1 MKKKAIGLLLAT
13 CMAMSALTGCGNSG
27 SEEQQSSGGASMST
41 TPAGGSQGSAEA
53 PAETG
58 AHGIYSAPGEFPIV
72 NEPVT
77 LTVLAPQDGE
87 NSRYDNLQTKELEEL
102 TGIHLEWVIAADSDI
117 KTKLNLLLSS
127 GEAPDIIMMGVGNS
141 NRLDKATVASL
152 GNQGLIIPLNE
163 YYDTVSVGYKAAFE
177 ELPGLRDFITTPDGN
192 IYDLPNVDGSL
203 HVQYNMKCWINTQW
217 LDNLGLQMPTT
228 TEEFY
233 NVLKAFKE
241 KDANGNG
248 DPNDEI
254 PLSAVTSGAG
264 TQIDGFLMNP
274 FQLTPETN
282 RLYVE
287 NGVVTY
293 SPVQDDYKEGLKFL
307 QKLYKEGLLN
317 PESFTQDKNHQ
328 VEVNESGD
336 EPVIGCFLA
345 QRPGYA
351 CDLSTEPYSKKWE
364 QYQSLAPLKG
374 PDGTAVAA
382 WNPYVMYQTGMVF
395 ISSQCKEPEAAFRLI
410 DYLATTEGTYRS
422 AFGVEGEDWRVA
434 EAGELGLDGKQALV
448 TTLPGARGTAENVS
462 WNQLAGLVR
471 TPEIC
476 AGVTTNPDPYA
487 EGVKPLDGRQV
498 VMYQGSIEH
507 EKVRQDLASVMPD
520 LFTEDQYI
528 NELAQLKTAVTDCT
542 KEYIV
547 AFITGSKDIDK
558 DWDSYKAALES
569 NGLSRYLEILQLT
582 YDASAFAQ

>member
-1 MKKKAIGLLLAT
+1 MKKKTVSLLVAA
-13 CMAMSALTGCGNSG
+13 CMAMSALTGCGDSNTDG
-27 SEEQQSSGGASMST
+27 QQASVST
-41 TPAGGSQGSAEA
+41 AQSNETQGSAGSTDA
-53 PAETG
+53 SAETG
-58 AHGIYSAPGEFPIV
+58 AHGIYSAPGELPIV
-72 NEPVT
+72 NEPIT

-87 NSRYDNLQTKELEEL
+87 NSRYDNLQTQELEEL
-102 TGIHLEWVIAADSDI
+102 TGIHLEWIVVADSDI

-127 GEAPDIIMMGVGNS
+127 GEAPDIIMTGVGSS
-141 NRLDKATVASL
+141 NRLDKAAVASL
-152 GNQGLIIPLNE
+152 GNQGLIIPLNQ
-163 YYDTVSVGYKAAFE
+163 YYDTVSVGYQAAFE
-177 ELPGLRDFITTPDGN
+177 ELPGLRDYITTPNGN
-192 IYDLPNVDGSL
+192 IYDMPNVDGSL

-217 LDNLGLQMPTT
+217 LENLNLSMPTT

-233 NVLKAFKE
+233 EVLKAFKE
-241 KDANGNG
+241 QDANGNG

-274 FQLTPETN
+274 FQLTPEN
-282 RLYVE
+282 DRLYVD

-293 SPVQDDYKEGLKFL
+293 SPVQDEYQEGLRFL
-307 QKLYKEGLLN
+307 QRLYKEGLLN

-374 PDGTAVAA
+374 PDGTAIAA
-382 WNPYVMYQTGMVF
+382 WNPYIMYESGMLF
-395 ISSQCKEPEAAFRLI
+395 ISNQCKEPEAAFRLI

-422 AFGVEGEDWRVA
+422 AFGVEGEDWRMA
-434 EAGELGLDGKQALV
+434 EPGELGLDGKQALV
-448 TTLPGARGTAENVS
+448 TMLPEARASSDNIR
-462 WNQLAGLVR
+462 WDQLAGLVR

-487 EGVKPLDGRQV
+487 DGVRPLDGRQV
-498 VMYQGSIEH
+498 VMYKGSQEH
-507 EKVRQDLASVMPD
+507 ELVQQDISSVMPD
-520 LFTEDQYI
+520 LFMEDQYI
-528 NELAQLKTAVTDCT
+528 DEMAQLKTAITDCT
-542 KEYIV
+542 REYIV

-569 NGLSRYLEILQLT
+569 NGLSRYLEILQMA
-582 YDASAFAQ
+582 YDASAFAQN